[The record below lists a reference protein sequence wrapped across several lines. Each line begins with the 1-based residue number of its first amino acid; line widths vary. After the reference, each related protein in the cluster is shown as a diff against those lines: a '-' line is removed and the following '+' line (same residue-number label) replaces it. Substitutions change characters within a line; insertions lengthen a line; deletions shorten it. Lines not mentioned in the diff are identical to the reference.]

1 MFIVHP
7 QVEEYILELLDIDDP
22 VVKEMEKYAEE
33 KDFPIIGRQGGFFL
47 YLITKIKNPRLV
59 VEVGSGFGYSA
70 YWFAK
75 GLKSGKVVMTDYRE
89 DNLELAK
96 KFLDRAGLLDRIEMK
111 AGDGIEI
118 AKDYADIDILFLDLE
133 KAKYM
138 DAIKLLENNL
148 SNDGIIIAD
157 NVLFQGKVVFEK
169 DNKKAR
175 ILDSFNRYI
184 HQKYDATI
192 LPVRDGL
199 LVATRKS

>member
-1 MFIVHP
+1 M
-7 QVEEYILELLDIDDP
+7 YIINFEIGKYIDNLLQTDDP

-75 GLKSGKVVMTDYRE
+75 GLKKGKVVMTDYRE
-89 DNLELAK
+89 DNLKLAE
-96 KFLDRAGLLDRIEMK
+96 KFLSRAGLLDRVEMK

-118 AKDYADIDILFLDLE
+118 AKDYTDIDILFLDLE
-133 KAKYM
+133 KAKYV
-138 DAIKLLENNL
+138 DAVKLLENNL
-148 SNDGIIIAD
+148 SEDGIIIAD

-169 DNKKAR
+169 DNKKAH
-175 ILDSFNRYI
+175 ILDRFNRYI
-184 HQKYDATI
+184 HQNYDATI
-192 LPVRDGL
+192 LPVKDGIL
-199 LVATRKS
+199 LATKR